1 MLAILALVMNGC
13 ASKKAVVDA
22 QNTTTPTATNTKG
35 SDAKTAGNAAT
46 TTTKPGSKPAGS
58 EVVSAAA
65 YVKKVMDTQVYAK
78 NVVSDLS
85 FNIQA
90 GSKDISVPGSLHM
103 RRDEVIRL
111 QLFVPLLGT
120 EVGRIE
126 FTPGGVL
133 VIDRMHK
140 EYIEATYT
148 QLDFLKK
155 NGLNFYTL
163 QALFWNQLMV
173 PGEKSVSDKDLT
185 KFELGT
191 AQGASQNV
199 KLQQGNMTYNWTTQ
213 PQTGQIVMANVN
225 YANASNGA
233 SSLLWMYGGFTVLGT
248 KKFPGHHEIQFSTSA
263 SKRLKN
269 VKVTLDLD
277 SPKDKADWD
286 TKTAVSSKYK
296 KVEATDILGRLLRF

>member
-13 ASKKAVVDA
+13 ASKKVVVDA

-140 EYIEATYT
+140 
-148 QLDFLKK
+148 Q
-155 NGLNFYTL
+155 
-163 QALFWNQLMV
+163 
-173 PGEKSVSDKDLT
+173 
-185 KFELGT
+185 
-191 AQGASQNV
+191 
-199 KLQQGNMTYNWTTQ
+199 
-213 PQTGQIVMANVN
+213 
-225 YANASNGA
+225 
-233 SSLLWMYGGFTVLGT
+233 
-248 KKFPGHHEIQFSTSA
+248 
-263 SKRLKN
+263 
-269 VKVTLDLD
+269 
-277 SPKDKADWD
+277 
-286 TKTAVSSKYK
+286 
-296 KVEATDILGRLLRF
+296 